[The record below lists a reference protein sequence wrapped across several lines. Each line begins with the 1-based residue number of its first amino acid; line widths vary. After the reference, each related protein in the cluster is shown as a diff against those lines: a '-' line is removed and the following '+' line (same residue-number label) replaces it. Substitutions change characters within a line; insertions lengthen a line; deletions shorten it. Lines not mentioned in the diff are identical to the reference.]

1 MDSKAIDRAMR
12 EKLPVVAGDIRYR
25 RIIEYI
31 LWYDAQDKR
40 QTSVV
45 LLDKNGHSTVRVASD
60 RIELAGEEET

>member
-1 MDSKAIDRAMR
+1 MQEKAPIIAD
-12 EKLPVVAGDIRYR
+12 GIRYQ

-60 RIELAGEEET
+60 RIELAGEEK